1 MMKPRIQLTLN
12 SMKLEDAI
20 RTAELASR
28 DIDWLEVGN
37 TLLKGEGLSAVKRLK
52 ERFPEKRILV
62 DMRVVDSG
70 REIEAA
76 SKSGADVVILTDN
89 GNDKILAE
97 LVEVARLNGIEIMT
111 ELADVGSV
119 KDRYKSLEDVGVNY
133 LFINLSTAGE
143 IREVKSISERI
154 RLPIAVSV
162 GADTETASE
171 AVDFGAEI
179 IIVGRGMGDMGNV
192 NMATKEVKGLINS
205 AYRKEAPV
213 AGIDLD
219 EVSADLDR
227 IKDILIRLQ
236 EDKFSQEKRREE
248 IENELEM
255 IKGENV
261 KDKKK
266 IGKERK
272 KLDDEIKDLER
283 QRGRIME
290 EWDKL
295 RDAEERWEKEQ
306 MERENE
312 YKKRQETVW
321 DEWEQEQRRRW
332 KEWTVRREGE
342 KEKIDGGMKDIAD
355 AMKEIE
361 ELSITLNKEREKIK
375 GEWEMI
381 EGEMEKIEK
390 GKKEIEDMEAG
401 VVKDRKL
408 INHLVEGRDNTLVAF
423 PKLTSRISE
432 IYKEKERELRNIE
445 KERNEIIKERSNI
458 EDEWR
463 RIQEEKE
470 RIEKD
475 MKLMGKKEIGVSK
488 DISKGWEDIEK
499 IKMGFNKGDLPNRK
513 GVETSRIIKGLSK
526 IEKDLLKLKREHE
539 KTDI

>member
-1 MMKPRIQLTLN
+1 
-12 SMKLEDAI
+12 MKLEDAI

-37 TLLKGEGLSAVKRLK
+37 TLLKGEGLNAVKRLK
-52 ERFPEKRILV
+52 ERFPEKRVLV

-70 REIEAA
+70 LEIEAA

-89 GNDKILAE
+89 GDDKILSE

-111 ELADVGSV
+111 ELGDVGSI
-119 KDRYKSLEDVGVNY
+119 KDRYKSLEDVGVDY
-133 LFINLSTAGE
+133 LFINLSSAGD
-143 IREVKSISERI
+143 IRRVKNISEKIRI
-154 RLPIAVSV
+154 PIAVSV
-162 GADTETASE
+162 GADIETASE

-179 IIVGRGMGDMGNV
+179 IIVGRGTGDESNV
-192 NMATKEVKGLINS
+192 NRATREVKGLISS
-205 AYRKEAPV
+205 AYREEPPV

-236 EDKFSQEKRREE
+236 EDKSSEEKRRGE

-255 IKGENV
+255 IKGENA

-266 IGKERK
+266 IEKERK

-283 QRGRIME
+283 QRGRIMK
-290 EWDKL
+290 EWDTL
-295 RDAEERWEKEQ
+295 RNAEERWEKEQ

-321 DEWEQEQRRRW
+321 EEWEDEQRKRW
-332 KEWTVRREGE
+332 KEWTVRREDE
-342 KEKIDGGMKDIAD
+342 RVKIKGGMKDIAD
-355 AMKEIE
+355 AMKEVE

-375 GEWEMI
+375 GEWKKVE
-381 EGEMEKIEK
+381 EEMEKIEK
-390 GKKEIEDMEAG
+390 GRKEIEDMEAS
-401 VVKDRKL
+401 VVKDRKD

-432 IYKEKERELRNIE
+432 IYKEKERELRTIG

-458 EDEWR
+458 EEEWG
-463 RIQEEKE
+463 RIQVEKE
-470 RIEKD
+470 KIEKD
-475 MKLMGKKEIGVSK
+475 MKLMGEKEIGASK
-488 DISKGWEDIEK
+488 DISKGWEEIEK
-499 IKMGFNKGDLPNRK
+499 IKMGFKKGDLPDKR
-513 GVETSRIIKGLSK
+513 GGETSRIVKGLSK
-526 IEKDLLKLKREHE
+526 IERDLLKLKREHE